1 MAGAKFRVTARLL
14 MAVLVCAVA
23 AGCAQNPQKVAVG
36 IGTAAYV
43 PESAR
48 PYAAL
53 YLPYAQMA
61 SLAYADPQFLARRA
75 TPNCPDEALLRSP
88 ALVDA
93 THPAADNLRLAQ
105 WRAALGRDWQCLF
118 GGMGPLDCPPGI
130 RCVEGLQYQVWRRRD
145 CSEAVI
151 AFRGS
156 DAGDAGDWIS
166 NFRWFITRPIF
177 DQYDQ
182 VQQAI
187 PGIIDK
193 LTSAGCRPRRIIAT
207 GHSLGGGLSQHVAY
221 ADRRI
226 DYVYA
231 FDPSPVTGFF
241 TVPLPARMAAAE
253 KLGIDRVYEAGEVL
267 SLPRYLVSG
276 VFPTSPC
283 RPRVRIVRFATVTAP
298 SLIERHRIA
307 NLTAGLERLAKG
319 GPPRPL
325 PVAYNAA
332 RTCTFA
338 DVGGG

>member
-1 MAGAKFRVTARLL
+1 MAGARFRIAARLL
-14 MAVLVCAVA
+14 MAALVCALA
-23 AGCAQNPQKVAVG
+23 AGCAQNPQTVAVG
-36 IGTAAYV
+36 IGTAAYA
-43 PESAR
+43 PESAP

-61 SLAYADPQFLARRA
+61 SLAYADPQFLTRRPA
-75 TPNCPDEALLRSP
+75 PNCPDEALLRSP

-93 THPAADNLRLAQ
+93 THSAADNQRLAAWLASLRQ
-105 WRAALGRDWQCLF
+105 HWQCLS
-118 GGMGPLDCPPGI
+118 GGIGPLDCPPGI

-156 DAGDAGDWIS
+156 DAGDAGDWLS

-193 LTSAGCRPRRIIAT
+193 IYSSGCRPRRIIAT

-231 FDPSPVTGFF
+231 FDPSPVTAFF
-241 TVPLPARMAAAE
+241 GVPFPVRMAATE
-253 KLGIDRVYEAGEVL
+253 KLGIDRVYESGEVL
-267 SLPRYLVSG
+267 SLPRYLASG
-276 VFPTSPC
+276 VFPSSPC

-307 NLTAGLERLAKG
+307 NLTTGLERLAARG
-319 GPPRPL
+319 TPGPL

-338 DVGGG
+338 D